1 MTTSTEPSQRILIIA
16 PHPDDDIIGCGGSIA
31 CYLQNGISITVVFM
45 TSGDAGCLETSTED
59 TASIREAEAKAA
71 AGVLG
76 QMDLEF
82 LRNPDGYIQANQ
94 EKNLISLTR
103 IIRRQKP
110 AVIYFPH
117 RHEGHID
124 HRATHDIVREAAR
137 RAGGPW
143 FTECGTPPWSAK
155 TLLCYEVWTPIQ
167 NISYVE
173 DISSYMDLK
182 VQALTMHHSQIASL
196 PYHEAVRALNRFRG
210 ITTGKGEYCECFEV
224 LAVDNIPF

>member
-1 MTTSTEPSQRILIIA
+1 MKQSQRILIVA

-31 CYLQNGISITVVFM
+31 RHIQKGISITVVFM
-45 TSGDAGCLETSTED
+45 TSGEAGSLETSID
-59 TASIREAEAKAA
+59 VTASIREAEARAA

-82 LRNPDGYIQANQ
+82 LHNPDGYIQTHQ

-103 IIRRQKP
+103 IIRQQKP

-143 FTECGTPPWSAK
+143 FPECGTPPWSAK

-167 NISYVE
+167 NISYIE
-173 DISSYMDLK
+173 NISSYIDLK
-182 VQALTMHHSQIASL
+182 MQALAMHRSQIASF

-210 ITTGKGEYCECFEV
+210 ITSGKGEYCECFEV
-224 LAVDNIPF
+224 HAVDDISF